1 MPGNVAYIN
10 EVLKKVKDQHQG
22 VVGGVVKMAVSK
34 LDNGKDKIN
43 DLLTNLG
50 NYDHCSKLIYYEEVG
65 AKEGPTLLSG
75 SDFKKTTLKAAVD
88 ANGIRFQNIDAK
100 AFFGIRTFFKWIFQ
114 EESDFKDVMEF
125 LGAAHGVLPYASEST
140 LLTHLATYLPQKCH
154 SSPSDFI
161 CSGQHAAAP
170 TIRVCVHNPSRP
182 PCSQC
187 LRVTITSSTTTR
199 VRSSLTIRPGSE
211 PLRHSREPPAPMTAP
226 T

>member
-1 MPGNVAYIN
+1 
-10 EVLKKVKDQHQG
+10 
-22 VVGGVVKMAVSK
+22 MAVSK

-170 TIRVCVHNPSRP
+170 THSRLCAQP
-182 PCSQC
+182 IS
-187 LRVTITSSTTTR
+187 
-199 VRSSLTIRPGSE
+199 SSLLAVSPSYNNLKYDDKGEIKPDYPPGK
-211 PLRHSREPPAPMTAP
+211 
-226 T
+226 